1 MSGITGIGS
10 GLDINSIVKAMVDAE
25 TAPKAAQLTRL
36 EKATTTKISALGSL
50 KGALSNFQTTMKDLN
65 KMSLFESRTA
75 TSSNTGALSATASKT
90 ALPGSYS
97 VAVQQLA
104 GGSKVV
110 TGAVKDFSAADA
122 GTLTVSLGENDD
134 SAVTVDI
141 AEGASLVEIRDA
153 LNASLK
159 DKGISANIVNN
170 PSRNTSQLVFTSTE
184 TGKDKDISVVG
195 SGGGLDALDV
205 NGSTQSVNGSPGYLE
220 QSANAKFTIDG
231 LSLESASN
239 TIDNAIPDVTFT
251 LKNIT
256 NVTSDKGDV
265 QSKPLTVTVGQDNSG
280 VKSQLQK
287 FVDSYNELI
296 KVTNELTG
304 VTKVGDDKAPVV
316 GGLVG
321 DSTVRTLLSS
331 MRNELTKAS
340 GVEGVQVLADLGMTT
355 QKDGTLKIDD
365 EKLSGMLDNNF
376 DAVAQFVAGD
386 NGLMSRMDKRINGYV
401 QTGGVLEQRIKGLTT
416 TTSTIDDQREALIR
430 RTGQIEARLFKQFNA
445 MDALVG
451 QLNTTGDSIAQ
462 SLSNLPGF
470 VRKDKN

>member
-10 GLDINSIVKAMVDAE
+10 GLDINGIVKAMVDAE
-25 TAPKAAQLTRL
+25 TAPKAAQLNRL

-65 KMSLFESRTA
+65 KMSLFENRTA
-75 TSSNTGALSATASKT
+75 TSSNSSALTASASKT

-110 TGAVKDFSAADA
+110 TGAVENFSAVEA
-122 GTLTVSLGENDD
+122 GTLTVSLGANDD

-141 AEGASLVEIRDA
+141 AQGASLVEIRDA

-170 PSRNTSQLVFTSTE
+170 PSTNTSQLVFTSTE

-195 SGGGLDALDV
+195 SGGGLDALGV
-205 NGSTQSVNGSPGYLE
+205 NGSTESVNGSAGYLE

-251 LKNIT
+251 LKNT
-256 NVTSDKGDV
+256 TEEN
-265 QSKPLTVTVGQDNSG
+265 KPLTVTVGQDNSG
-280 VKSQLQK
+280 VKGQLQK

-296 KVTNELTG
+296 KVTNQLTG

-321 DSTVRTLLSS
+321 DSTVRSLLSG
-331 MRNELTKAS
+331 MRNELTNSS
-340 GVEGVQVLADLGMTT
+340 GIEGVQVLADLGMTT

-365 EKLSGMLDNNF
+365 EKLTGMLNNNF
-376 DAVAQFVAGD
+376 DAIAQFVAGD
-386 NGLMSRMDKRINGYV
+386 NGLMSRMDKRISGYV
-401 QTGGVLEQRIKGLTT
+401 ETGGVLEQRIKGLTT
-416 TTSTIDDQREALIR
+416 TNSNVDDQREALIR

-451 QLNTTGDSIAQ
+451 QLNSTGDSIAQ
-462 SLSNLPGF
+462 SLENLPGF
-470 VRKDKN
+470 VRKDKR